1 MTLRYQI
8 RTVSDT
14 PRVVYAGTDA
24 DDVRRV
30 YEEQIARAPHDPIEL
45 VAVERLA
52 ETPAA
57 TKARADMRR
66 AYPWLPD
73 TGRVDLGL
81 IAALLLTYVGVGF
94 ALVLAAWLRT
104 ALFG

>member
-1 MTLRYQI
+1 MTRYQI
-8 RTVSDT
+8 RTVTDT
-14 PRVVYAGTDA
+14 PRVVYAGRDA

-30 YEEQIARAPHDPIEL
+30 YEQQVARAPDDPIEL

-57 TKARADMRR
+57 AKARADMRR
-66 AYPWLPD
+66 ACPWLPD
-73 TGRVDLGL
+73 VGRIDLGL
-81 IAALLLTYVGVGF
+81 IGALLLTYVGVAA

-104 ALFG
+104 LLLG